1 MFIERS
7 AGRIRL
13 ARTVFVVV
21 GLVPC
26 LLLGGWAV
34 HRGSPG
40 HRDAIRRSWQ
50 RVVGLPVEIAA
61 VSHPRPGVIEAR
73 EVTVRSPEGRPLLT
87 IATVEVEAAETEDR
101 IRLAVADLDAES
113 AAVLGGLAREW
124 LRGDARHPRNCLI
137 EVAAVGWSAQAA
149 EPVPLRIECVGHDG
163 TRAIRVVPAGGD
175 EIRVVR
181 TVDAEARPPV
191 ERFELDAHIATP
203 LPAAVVAGI
212 AGWGDAAMAVLAAA
226 RVTGDLHATFEPG
239 DASGTATGRIV
250 GLDLSECCRAVKA
263 AGAGEATVVARRLA
277 WRGGRLADA
286 AIECE
291 CGPGWID
298 APLFD
303 RLVIALGCRPGA
315 EAVAGGDRRS
325 FDVAAWSLELD
336 GGSVVVRP
344 RDAAGIA
351 MTGRSVL
358 LHPPASAVAFE
369 RLACLVSPP
378 GATFVPAA
386 GPGAW
391 LMSIVPGAD
400 GGGKTATKPAA
411 GGDRRG
417 F

>member
-13 ARTVFVVV
+13 ARTVFVVA
-21 GLVPC
+21 GLLPC
-26 LLLGGWAV
+26 VVLGAWAL

-50 RVVGLPVEIAA
+50 RVVGLPVEIGA

-73 EVTVRSPEGRPLLT
+73 DVTVRSSEGRPLLT
-87 IATVEVEAAETEDR
+87 VAAVEVETAATEDR
-101 IRLAVADLDAES
+101 IRIAGADLDAAS

-124 LRGDARHPRNCLI
+124 LHGDARHPRNCVI
-137 EVAAVGWSAQAA
+137 EVAAVGWPDH
-149 EPVPLRIECVGHDG
+149 PVDPMPLRIECVGQDA

-181 TVDAEARPPV
+181 TVDGDAQSPV
-191 ERFELDAHIATP
+191 ERFEVDAHVAKP
-203 LPAAVVAGI
+203 LPAAVVAGV
-212 AGWGDAAMAVLAAA
+212 AGWGEAAMVVLAGA
-226 RVTGDLHATFEPG
+226 RLTGDLHGTFDPVGATG
-239 DASGTATGRIV
+239 SATGRIV
-250 GLDLSECCRAVKA
+250 GLDLAECCRAVRA
-263 AGAGEATVVARRLA
+263 GGAGEADVVVRRLA
-277 WRGGRLADA
+277 WRDGRLADA

-298 APLFD
+298 TPLFD

-315 EAVAGGDRRS
+315 EATAGGDRRN
-325 FDVAAWSLELD
+325 FDVAACTLEVD
-336 GGSVVVRP
+336 GGSVVVRA

-351 MTGRSVL
+351 TTGRGVVL
-358 LHPPASAVAFE
+358 HSPASAVAFE
-369 RLACLVSPP
+369 RLAWMVSPP
-378 GATFVPAA
+378 AATFVPSA

-400 GGGKTATKPAA
+400 GGGKTATKPTPE
-411 GGDRRG
+411 GGRRG